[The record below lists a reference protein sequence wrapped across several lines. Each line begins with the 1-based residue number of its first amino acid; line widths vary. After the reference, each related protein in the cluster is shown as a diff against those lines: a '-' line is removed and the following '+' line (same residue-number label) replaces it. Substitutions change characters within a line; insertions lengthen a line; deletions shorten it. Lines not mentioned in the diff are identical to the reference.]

1 MMRAFD
7 ASAGETI
14 ASAWGRLEEEKSG
27 LPPKLFTE
35 TGVGGTL
42 KLVLTKKSSAP

>member
-7 ASAGETI
+7 ASAGEKI

-27 LPPKLFTE
+27 LSDVEAVVDKEKF
-35 TGVGGTL
+35 
-42 KLVLTKKSSAP
+42 